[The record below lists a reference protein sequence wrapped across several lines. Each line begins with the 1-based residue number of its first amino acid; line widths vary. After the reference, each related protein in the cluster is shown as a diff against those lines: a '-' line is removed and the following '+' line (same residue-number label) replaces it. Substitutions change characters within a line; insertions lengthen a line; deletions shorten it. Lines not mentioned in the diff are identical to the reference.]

1 VNTPTALAPS
11 ERAPLLKALIANNP
25 HVRLF
30 YTLARREFWEH
41 RSLWIAPA
49 VVMALLLLCALLTH
63 GALQIDASDTSE
75 WLDPQ
80 VKTIVFALAQW
91 GLTIPH
97 YLVMI
102 LVLNF
107 YLLDCLYA
115 ERKDRSILFWKSLPV
130 GDGVTVASKLLVGC
144 VIVPFGT
151 YAIALVTD
159 LLFTAIWDVRAVL
172 GHAPELVL
180 WDTTAF
186 LKTQILMFLG
196 LVISILWY
204 APFCGVFVLASAVVR
219 RNVLMWVTVVPLLVI
234 IFERIA
240 FGTHY
245 FAHLL
250 SYRGDGIWGDE
261 HLNLQAAVIGS
272 LVGVG
277 RAAIASIPAIY
288 DRVHVAGVFLN
299 IDLWLGVLFAL
310 ACAYA
315 AARIRRFRDDT

>member
-1 VNTPTALAPS
+1 MNTPTAISPS
-11 ERAPLLKALIANNP
+11 QRAPALKARIASNP
-25 HVRLF
+25 QLRMF
-30 YTLARREFWEH
+30 YTLVRREFWEH
-41 RSLWIAPA
+41 RSLWIAPLA
-49 VVMALLLLCALLTH
+49 IVALLMLCALFTH
-63 GALQIDASDTSE
+63 GALQIDVTDTSE

-80 VKTIVFALAQW
+80 VRSLVFALAQW
-91 GLTIPH
+91 GLTIPY

-115 ERKDRSILFWKSLPV
+115 ERRDRSILFWKSLPIA
-130 GDGVTVASKLLVGC
+130 DGVTVASKLFVGC
-144 VIVPFGT
+144 IVVPFGI
-151 YAIALVTD
+151 YALALVTD
-159 LLFTAIWDVRAVL
+159 LLFTAIWDIRAIL

-186 LKTQILMFLG
+186 LKTHALMFLG

-204 APFCGVFVLASAVVR
+204 SPFFGIFVLASAWVR

-245 FAHLL
+245 VAGFL
-250 SYRGDGIWGDE
+250 SYRGNGIWRDLDLEG
-261 HLNLQAAVIGS
+261 LVVGS
-272 LVGVG
+272 LAGVG
-277 RAAIASIPAIY
+277 RGAIASIPAIY
-288 DRVHVAGVFLN
+288 DRVHVGPAFINV
-299 IDLWLGVLFAL
+299 DLWLGVLFML

-315 AARIRRFRDDT
+315 AARIRRYRDDNT

>member
-1 VNTPTALAPS
+1 MSTPTAISPS
-11 ERAPLLKALIANNP
+11 ERAPALQTWIASNP
-25 HVRLF
+25 QLRMF
-30 YTLARREFWEH
+30 YTLVRREFWEH
-41 RSLWIAPA
+41 RSLWIAPVA
-49 VVMALLLLCALLTH
+49 VAVLLLLGALLTH
-63 GALQIDASDTSE
+63 GALQIDATDTSE

-80 VKTIVFALAQW
+80 VKTLVFSLAQW

-115 ERKDRSILFWKSLPV
+115 ERKDRSILFWKSLPIA
-130 GDGVTVASKLLVGC
+130 DGVTVASKLFVGC
-144 VIVPFGT
+144 IVVPFGT
-151 YAIALVTD
+151 YAMALVTD
-159 LLFTAIWDVRAVL
+159 LLFTAIWDIRAVV

-186 LKTQILMFLG
+186 LKTQVLMFLG

-204 APFCGVFVLASAVVR
+204 SPFFGVFVLASAWVR
-219 RNVLMWVTVVPLLVI
+219 RNVLMWVTVIPLLVV

-245 FAHLL
+245 VASFL
-250 SYRGDGIWGDE
+250 SYRGDGIWGD
-261 HLNLQAAVIGS
+261 LNMESILLGS
-272 LVGVG
+272 LTGVG
-277 RAAIASIPAIY
+277 RGAIVSIPALY
-288 DRVHVAGVFLN
+288 DRVHVGPAFVN
-299 IDLWLGVLFAL
+299 VDLWLGVLFML

-315 AARIRRFRDDT
+315 AARIRRYRDDT